1 MRELN
6 EGEMR
11 KVQGGGAFCDLVGF
25 YLGMGD
31 LTLAGAAK
39 AAATVAT
46 TAVAVNAAGV
56 VTIAGAAV
64 TAYCSLS

>member
-11 KVQGGGAFCDLVGF
+11 KVQGGDAFCDLVGF
-25 YLGMGD
+25 YLGAGD
-31 LTLAGAAK
+31 LALAGAAK
-39 AAATVAT
+39 VAATVAT